1 MIRQSDIFI
10 RLLEE
15 EQAFIYTVRRG
26 GEAVESAVVPPAG
39 PERDE
44 SGLAGDCL
52 NAVEYYE
59 YYGGSQA
66 MD

>member
-15 EQAFIYTVRRG
+15 EQAFVYTVRRG

-39 PERDE
+39 PERGE
-44 SGLAGDCL
+44 SDPAGECL
-52 NAVEYYE
+52 SATEF
-59 YYGGSQA
+59 YGGSQA
-66 MD
+66 VD